1 MLQEIYFVHVCVCFQ
16 VYSRANDKEPCG
28 WWLAKVR
35 MVKGEVD
42 SVIPVIPVEADVDF
56 DDGH

>member
-1 MLQEIYFVHVCVCFQ
+1 MIAVKVCVCACGQ

-35 MVKGEVD
+35 MVKGEV
-42 SVIPVIPVEADVDF
+42 SVCT
-56 DDGH
+56 